1 MERLWDGG
9 AWHAGHPN
17 HGDEPGSVPPTSYH
31 APMSQPFPFD
41 AVIFDLDGTLVATDQ
56 FWIPA
61 ARAATRRVFRERGI
75 RRPEPTGDEWMTLV
89 GHPMAIGLRI
99 VLPDLGDEDLDV
111 LMAACIEE
119 EERALKAH
127 GASLLPGA
135 EHALNALQALGI
147 PLGIASNCGRH
158 YLQHMMV
165 GLGLDRWIQ
174 EARCLDSPGIRNK
187 AEMVADLMETF
198 GAERAAMIGDRRG
211 DMAAG
216 EASGLF
222 CVAYTGA
229 FGDSAAEMAANLATD
244 DLGALPELLAKAVW
258 RPER

>member
-1 MERLWDGG
+1 
-9 AWHAGHPN
+9 
-17 HGDEPGSVPPTSYH
+17 
-31 APMSQPFPFD
+31 MSQPFPFD